1 MPTPQSQPLHRSSGH
16 LGYGLGR
23 YVHGLIALAALAVLV
38 AGLPCALV
46 SYVGWPLPRHVPTW
60 PELQDV
66 LLTPMGTQ
74 MLLNILTCICWVA
87 WFAFVVDVARCTV
100 DASRGLTLP
109 RPRVTRPLQG
119 LAAALIG
126 AVMLLVPGHRTGSPV
141 ASSTVLAQIGQST
154 LVVTAPQHPAPA
166 PAITPEGGVVDSRA
180 DITPTSLPAPPGMVT
195 VVAAVRGPHDGI
207 YDSLWRIAQRL
218 WGDGSRWPELFAQN
232 RGVIQRDGH
241 ALTTPGY
248 IRPGWQFTAAIP
260 APPAAEHNGQS
271 PHSMTPPTSSAM
283 AVPSASAPAPRT
295 SVPAPATSAPAPRT
309 AAPAPTRAVPAP
321 RTAAP
326 ASATAVPAPATAS
339 APTPTPTPS
348 ATARQDGAH
357 AHPTT
362 GVTLSTGAFV
372 SLGLAA
378 AISAALVSIA
388 VWRRRRYRIGS
399 GARAD
404 LAQPVAPVV
413 RALRIA
419 HQQATE
425 SPPTPPSL
433 PPNPGNGPVTAVGVR
448 DGLDVALNLAAT
460 HGLGLLGPGATAAAR
475 ALLLSLLTNAGR
487 QTGVRVLIPAA
498 DVPTLLDSHQPD
510 HLPTAVMIV
519 PDLNT
524 ALDELESALLTRT
537 RHVLDGLPVGH
548 TTLVLLA
555 SPAQHADRRLQAIL
569 DNGASLGMIG
579 ILLGQWRPGATA
591 RIRLDGT
598 VSAAS
603 PGIGETLTGTRLF
616 TLPATDTTAL
626 LSVLRDAQG
635 PDQPDRDPR
644 EDHTAPAPSTLVLE
658 NGQPPPPTTP
668 QARDTPHDKDPFTEL
683 TQLESIHPADARS
696 EPPATESGHREIPE
710 VSSAA
715 IDPQDAAHAG
725 IDDRAGPTHRQPPL
739 SLMVLGRV
747 ALIHTAEDT
756 PRDLTAALT
765 PKQREVLVYLAI
777 HRNGARREALAE
789 AIWPDSPR
797 TRPYNSLYSTL
808 SLLRRNLSKATHDQL
823 NEITR
828 NDDGRYHLDPTLVTV
843 DYWQFHDALRA
854 RRRATTDA
862 ERLDALHH
870 ATDLYRGGLAED
882 LSTEWI
888 EAPREATRRDA
899 LDALGVLIRALGDR
913 DPERRL
919 DLLERAR
926 VLDPYNESVYHDI
939 IRTQALLEQHE
950 SIPRTL
956 TLLTTTLAE
965 LDQQPSDETTNLA
978 EFLQRRSHQRTP
990 TRSTAAS

>member
-1 MPTPQSQPLHRSSGH
+1 MPPLLSRRSRH

-23 YVHGLIALAALAVLV
+23 CVRGLIALAALAVLV
-38 AGLPCALV
+38 AGLPWALV
-46 SYVGWPLPRHVPTW
+46 GYVGWPLPHHVPTW
-60 PELQDV
+60 PELQGV

-74 MLLNILTCICWVA
+74 MLLDILTCICWVA
-87 WFAFVVDVARCTV
+87 WFAFVIDVARCTV
-100 DASRGLTLP
+100 DAARGLTLP
-109 RPRVTRPLQG
+109 RPRATRPLQG
-119 LAAALIG
+119 LAAVLIG
-126 AVMLLVPGHRTGSPV
+126 AVVLSVLGQRTGPPP
-141 ASSTVLAQIGQST
+141 ASSTVLALAEQSA
-154 LVVTAPQHPAPA
+154 LVVTAAQHPAPV
-166 PAITPEGGVVDSRA
+166 PAATPEGGVVGSGT

-195 VVAAVRGPHDGI
+195 VAVTVQGPHDGI

-218 WGDGSRWPELFAQN
+218 WGDGNRWPELFAQN
-232 RGVIQRDGH
+232 RSVIQRDGH

-248 IRPGWQFTAAIP
+248 IRPGWQFTASIP
-260 APPAAEHNGQS
+260 APPAAEHNGQD
-271 PHSMTPPTSSAM
+271 PHSITPATPIATAVPPTST
-283 AVPSASAPAPRT
+283 PAPRT
-295 SVPAPATSAPAPRT
+295 SVPAPT
-309 AAPAPTRAVPAP
+309 A
-321 RTAAP
+321 
-326 ASATAVPAPATAS
+326 SAPATAS
-339 APTPTPTPS
+339 TPTPIQTS
-348 ATARQDGAH
+348 AATARQGGGH
-357 AHPTT
+357 ARPAT
-362 GVTLSTGAFV
+362 GVTLATGAFV

-378 AISAALVSIA
+378 AISAALASIA

-399 GARAD
+399 GDRAD
-404 LAQPVAPVV
+404 LAQPMAPVV

-425 SPPTPPSL
+425 SLPIPPS
-433 PPNPGNGPVTAVGVR
+433 PPDPGSGPVTALGVR
-448 DGLDVALNLAAT
+448 DSRDVALDLAAT
-460 HGLGLLGPGATAAAR
+460 HGLGLVGPGATAAAR
-475 ALLLSLLTNAGR
+475 ALLLSLLTNTGR
-487 QTGVRVLIPAA
+487 PTGIRVLIPAS
-498 DVPTLLDSHQPD
+498 DVPTLLDNHRPD
-510 HLPTAVMIV
+510 QLPAAVMIV
-519 PDLNT
+519 PDLDA

-537 RHVLDGLPVGH
+537 RHLLDGHDTLPGGR

-603 PGIGETLTGTRLF
+603 PGVGETLTGTRLF

-626 LSVLRDAQG
+626 LSLLRDAQG
-635 PDQPDRDPR
+635 PDQPERDPR
-644 EDHTAPAPSTLVLE
+644 EDHTAPPLVGD
-658 NGQPPPPTTP
+658 NGQPPPPTAP
-668 QARDTPHDKDPFTEL
+668 QVGDVPREKDPFDEL
-683 TQLESIHPADARS
+683 TQLESAHPADVRS
-696 EPPATESGHREIPE
+696 EPPATESGHHEIPE
-710 VSSAA
+710 ANNSTTDPRGAA
-715 IDPQDAAHAG
+715 NTG
-725 IDDRAGPTHRQPPL
+725 TDDGAKLPHHRPPL

-747 ALIHTAEDT
+747 ALIHTDEDT

-797 TRPYNSLYSTL
+797 ARPYNSLYSTL
-808 SLLRRNLSKATHDQL
+808 SLLRRNLSKATDDRL
-823 NEITR
+823 SEITR

-843 DYWQFHDALRA
+843 DYWQFHDALA
-854 RRRATTDA
+854 TRRRVTTDA
-862 ERLDALHH
+862 ERLDALQQV
-870 ATDLYRGGLAED
+870 TVLYRGGLAED

-913 DPERRL
+913 DPQRRL

-926 VLDPYNESVYHDI
+926 VLDPYNEGVYRDI
-939 IRTQALLEQHE
+939 IRTQALLGQHE

-965 LDQQPSDETTNLA
+965 LDQHPSNETTTLA
-978 EFLQRRSHQRTP
+978 EFLQHRSHRPTP
-990 TRSTAAS
+990 ISNAAAS

>member
-1 MPTPQSQPLHRSSGH
+1 MPHLLSRRSRR

-23 YVHGLIALAALAVLV
+23 CVRGLIALAALAVLI
-38 AGLPCALV
+38 AGLPWALV
-46 SYVGWPLPRHVPTW
+46 GYVGWPLPHHVPTW
-60 PELQDV
+60 PELQGV

-74 MLLNILTCICWVA
+74 MLLDILTCICWVA
-87 WFAFVVDVARCTV
+87 WFAFVIDVARCAV
-100 DASRGLTLP
+100 DAARGLTLP
-109 RPRVTRPLQG
+109 RPRATRPLQG
-119 LAAALIG
+119 LAAVLIG
-126 AVMLLVPGHRTGSPV
+126 AVVLSVLGHRTGPPP
-141 ASSTVLAQIGQST
+141 ASSTVLALADQSA
-154 LVVTAPQHPAPA
+154 LVVTAPQHPTPA
-166 PAITPEGGVVDSRA
+166 PAATPEGGVVDSGA

-195 VVAAVRGPHDGI
+195 VMVTVQPPHHGI

-218 WGDGSRWPELFAQN
+218 WGDGDRWPELFAQN

-248 IRPGWQFTAAIP
+248 IRPGWQFTTFIP

-271 PHSMTPPTSSAM
+271 PHHMTPPTSPAR
-283 AVPSASAPAPRT
+283 AVPSAPTPT
-295 SVPAPATSAPAPRT
+295 PAPRT
-309 AAPAPTRAVPAP
+309 AAPPQ
-321 RTAAP
+321 
-326 ASATAVPAPATAS
+326 ATAVPAPATAL
-339 APTPTPTPS
+339 APTPAPAPLGTTRPEGGHL
-348 ATARQDGAH
+348 R
-357 AHPTT
+357 PTT
-362 GVTLSTGAFV
+362 GITLPTGAFV
-372 SLGLAA
+372 SLSLAA
-378 AISAALVSIA
+378 AISMALGSING
-388 VWRRRRYRIGS
+388 WRRRRYRIGS
-399 GARAD
+399 GERSD
-404 LAQPVAPVV
+404 LAQPIAPVV

-425 SPPTPPSL
+425 SPPISPSPL
-433 PPNPGNGPVTAVGVR
+433 PETGVGPVAVGVR

-475 ALLLSLLTNAGR
+475 ALLLSLLTSTER

-498 DVPTLLDSHQPD
+498 DMPTLLDSHQPD
-510 HLPTAVMIV
+510 QLPAAVMIV
-519 PDLNT
+519 PDLDA
-524 ALDELESALLTRT
+524 ALEELESALLTRT
-537 RHVLDGLPVGH
+537 RQLLENHDTDPM
-548 TTLVLLA
+548 TLVLLA

-591 RIRLDGT
+591 RVRLDGT
-598 VSAAS
+598 ISATS
-603 PGIGETLTGTRLF
+603 PGVGETLTGTRLF

-635 PDQPDRDPR
+635 PDQPERDPR
-644 EDHTAPAPSTLVLE
+644 EDHTAPASPTLVLE

-668 QARDTPHDKDPFTEL
+668 QAKNTPHEKDPFTEL
-683 TQLESIHPADARS
+683 TQLESTRPADVRS
-696 EPPATESGHREIPE
+696 ESPARESEHREIPE
-710 VSSAA
+710 VSSAT
-715 IDPQDAAHAG
+715 IDSQDAVHAG
-725 IDDRAGPTHRQPPL
+725 TDDGAGPTHRQPPL

-747 ALIHTAEDT
+747 ALIHTDGDT

-808 SLLRRNLSKATHDQL
+808 SLLRRNLSKVTGDQL

-843 DYWQFHDALRA
+843 DYWQFHDALTS

-862 ERLDALHH
+862 ERLDALQH
-870 ATDLYRGGLAED
+870 ATELYRGGLAED

-913 DPERRL
+913 DPQRRL

-926 VLDPYNESVYHDI
+926 VLDPYNEGVYRDI
-939 IRTQALLEQHE
+939 IRTQALLGQQE

-965 LDQQPSDETTNLA
+965 LDQHPSNETTNLA
-978 EFLQRRSHQRTP
+978 EFLQRRSHRP
-990 TRSTAAS
+990 TRTGNTAAS